1 MRTVLALLA
10 AVAALAPDL
19 RGLPSGTP
27 DGSMPRL
34 AAADANVPNQLFLGG
49 ILGFAEDIEEG
60 LDPDDPPVRTEQDA
74 PDRDGRA
81 VAPAFFGREPA
92 SRPSCAHRATGPP
105 ATLI

>member
-1 MRTVLALLA
+1 VRTVLALLA

-19 RGLPSGTP
+19 RGLPSATP
-27 DGSMPRL
+27 GGSTPRL

-92 SRPSCAHRATGPP
+92 PGRPAPIGPP
-105 ATLI
+105 ALPPP

>member
-19 RGLPSGTP
+19 RGLPG
-27 DGSMPRL
+27 GSTPRL
-34 AAADANVPNQLFLGG
+34 AAADANVPNHLFLGG